1 MGTSNTSLPATSPSP
16 RSTSPSTQSG
26 SSLAAMNW
34 PRVKGVTLS
43 CSSVPSSF
51 SRATF
56 WAESRVPISVTRATR
71 MPGTM

>member
-1 MGTSNTSLPATSPSP
+1 MRP
-16 RSTSPSTQSG
+16 RIQSG
-26 SSLAAMNW
+26 SSLAAMNC
-34 PRVKGVTLS
+34 PRVSGVTLS

-56 WAESRVPISVTRATR
+56 WAESSVPIKVTRATR